1 MKIATLCVALA
12 FAPMSAGALAQGMAD
27 PMEALRACSLLAH
40 AERLECLEKLSRD
53 IAPLPPPGTAP
64 SSASR
69 TAPAA
74 DKWIVS
80 VTTSPL
86 DYTPIAIATASSTVG
101 PDGSPMQV
109 SIQCRSGRTE
119 LVVAGPALTRRA
131 EDYAVSYNI
140 DKGEPVVVAA
150 GTPASGPGVAIRGD
164 VVRLLAA
171 LPERG
176 VIAFAVAARQGA
188 ALEGRFDLASLK
200 IVREKLAVPCKWPT
214 TASVPRN

>member
-12 FAPMSAGALAQGMAD
+12 FAPMSVGALAQGMAD
-27 PMEALRACSLLAH
+27 PLEALRGCSLLAH

-53 IAPLPPPGTAP
+53 IASPTPAPPARLAP
-64 SSASR
+64 EA
-69 TAPAA
+69 APAA
-74 DKWIVS
+74 DNWMLS

-101 PDGSPMQV
+101 PDGSPMQF
-109 SIQCRSGRTE
+109 SIQCRGGRTE
-119 LVVAGPALTRRA
+119 LVIAGPALTRRA
-131 EDYAVSYNI
+131 EDYVVSYNI

-150 GTPASGPGVAIRGD
+150 GTPVSGPGVAVRGD

-188 ALEGRFDLASLK
+188 ALEGRFDLAGLK

-214 TASVPRN
+214 AASVPRN

>member
-53 IAPLPPPGTAP
+53 IAPPTPAPPARLAP
-64 SSASR
+64 EA
-69 TAPAA
+69 APAA
-74 DKWIVS
+74 DNWVLS